1 MINILKRHLYK
12 IIDDIDSGNTNI
24 TEEEALQLCTTL
36 KELMYKDERM
46 SKYKAYTYLNI
57 SRATFDNYVSQGLL
71 PKGKKEAGYKELS
84 WYKRDLDKCASKI
97 KAKKAQKDKM

>member
-1 MINILKRHLYK
+1 MSIIKRYLYK
-12 IIDDIDSGNTNI
+12 IIDDIDSGNSNI

-36 KELMYKDERM
+36 KELTRKDERM

-57 SRATFDNYVSQGLL
+57 SRATFDNYVAQGLL

-84 WYKRDLDKCASKI
+84 WYKKDLDMFI
-97 KAKKAQKDKM
+97 KRKNK

>member
-1 MINILKRHLYK
+1 MMNMVKRYLYK
-12 IIDDIDSGNTNI
+12 IIDDIDSGNSNI

-57 SRATFDNYVSQGLL
+57 SRATFDNYVAQGLL

-84 WYKRDLDKCASKI
+84 WYKRELDECVTKI
-97 KAKKAQKDKM
+97 KAKKSTKI